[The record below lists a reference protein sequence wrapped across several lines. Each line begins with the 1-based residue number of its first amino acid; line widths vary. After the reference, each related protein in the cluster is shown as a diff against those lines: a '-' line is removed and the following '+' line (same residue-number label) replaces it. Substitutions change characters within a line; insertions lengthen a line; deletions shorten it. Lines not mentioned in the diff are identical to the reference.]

1 MYVRSCLPSDTVGL
15 TSFEQSEAV
24 MSGGDNI
31 LALTLHKNTGVLIFS
46 DIQWLARVPILEEV
60 EEPLII
66 YLQEGA
72 IHCIALVTG
81 CHHAAKASKKVLYGS
96 RDDTELLLILKEWVT
111 STLIGFK

>member
-1 MYVRSCLPSDTVGL
+1 VYVRSSLPSDTVGL
-15 TSFEQSEAV
+15 TSLEQSEAV
-24 MSGGDNI
+24 MSGGHNI
-31 LALTLHKNTGVLIFS
+31 LALTLHKNTGVLILP
-46 DIQWLARVPILEEV
+46 DIQWLARVPILKQV

-81 CHHAAKASKKVLYGS
+81 CHHAAEASEKVLYSS
-96 RDDTELLLILKEWVT
+96 RDDTELLLILKEWVA